1 MPTTVKICGIKSKE
15 EIEIINRFP
24 ISYMGLIF
32 APSKRQVTR
41 EKAIELRAQVRN
53 DIQVVGVF
61 VNDDV
66 EKVNELIEACNLQVV
81 QLHGDESVD
90 YCSKIRAKV
99 WKSIPV
105 KDEESLKKIEM
116 YAPFVDGILLDTY
129 SESEKGGTGKFFNWE
144 LVKGLTARYPIIL
157 AGGLTPEIVVDAIEM
172 VRPKCVDMNSGLET
186 NLIKD
191 ETKIAKLFARL
202 TEAGLNE

>member
-15 EIEIINRFP
+15 EVEIINKFP

-41 EKAIELRAQVRN
+41 EKAIALRGQVRK

-61 VNDDV
+61 VNDEIERINALV
-66 EKVNELIEACNLQVV
+66 EDCKLQVV
-81 QLHGDESVD
+81 QLHGDETVD

-99 WKSIPV
+99 WKSILV
-105 KDEESLKKIEM
+105 KDEESLKKIEL
-116 YAPFVDGILLDTY
+116 YAPVVDGILLDTY
-129 SESEKGGTGKFFNWE
+129 SESEKGGTGKTFNWE
-144 LVKGLTARYPIIL
+144 LVKGLTSRYPIIL
-157 AGGLTPEIVVDAIEM
+157 AGGLTPENVVDAIEA
-172 VRPKCVDMNSGLET
+172 VRPQSIDMNSGLET

-191 ETKIAKLFARL
+191 EEKIAKLFARL